1 MSDRVTAE
9 LAAQTILKRRKIRGD
24 VVEWAL
30 HAGFQP
36 AGHHRYLLNKLRLLS
51 TGAIRRLAVFM
62 PPGSAKSTYCSLLFP
77 PFYLA
82 NHPDH
87 LVLGASH
94 TTELAKRWGRRVRN
108 TIIDHST
115 TLGIDVSQE
124 AAADRWKLEQ
134 GGEYKAAG
142 VGTGIAGFRADL
154 VVIDDPIR
162 SRDDADSQLIRDK
175 HWEWYKADVNP
186 RVKPDARYVL
196 IQTRWHDDDLAGRII
211 DEMAKGGD
219 QWDIVS
225 IPAEAR
231 TNDPLGRQPGELL
244 WGDDAYGYA
253 KLLAEQKATQTPRNW
268 SALYQQE
275 PSPESGTF
283 FHADWLRAYTTPPPL
298 HTMMVYGASDYAVTE
313 DGGDYTVHLI
323 VGVDPE
329 NRIYLLDC
337 WRGQA
342 APDNWVEAFC
352 DLVKLWKPLGW
363 AEELGQIRA
372 SIGPFLETRMRA
384 RKAYVAREQFPTKSN
399 KAVRAQSIRGRMS
412 IDALYVPVHAA
423 WYADFRAELLSFPAG
438 KHDDQVDALGLIGQ
452 LLDLMVPGRT
462 PIAQEP
468 DRTDA
473 YAEFGM
479 GARKDVDLTTF

>member
-1 MSDRVTAE
+1 MNDRVTAQ
-9 LAAQTILKRRKIRGD
+9 LAAETILKRRKIRSD
-24 VVEWAL
+24 VVEWAK
-30 HAGFQP
+30 HAGYQP
-36 AGHHRYLLNKLRLLS
+36 AAHQRYLLRQLRRLAL
-51 TGAIRRLAVFM
+51 GDIRRLAVFM

-87 LVLGASH
+87 LVLGAAH

-108 TIIDHST
+108 NIIDHAT

-154 VVIDDPIR
+154 VIIDDPVR
-162 SRDDADSQLIRDK
+162 SREDADSELVRNK

-186 RVKPDARYVL
+186 RVKPDARWVL
-196 IQTRWHDDDLAGRII
+196 IQTRWHEDDLAGRII

-219 QWDIVS
+219 QWEIIS
-225 IPAEAR
+225 IPAEAGA
-231 TNDPLGRQPGELL
+231 NDPLGREPGELL
-244 WGDDAYGYA
+244 WGDDNYGYA
-253 KLLAEQKATQTPRNW
+253 KLLAEQKATQTARNW

-283 FHADWLRAYTTPPPL
+283 FNAEWLRGYTTPPPL
-298 HTMMVYGASDYAVTE
+298 HTLQCYGGSDYATK
-313 DGGDYTVHLI
+313 DGEGDFTVHVV
-323 VGVDPE
+323 VGVDPQ
-329 NRIYLLDC
+329 NHIYLLDL

-342 APDNWVEAFC
+342 TPDKWVEAFC

-363 AEELGQIRA
+363 AEEMGQIKA
-372 SIGPFLETRMRA
+372 AVGPFLETRMRA
-384 RKAYVAREQFPTKSN
+384 RSAYVAREGFPTKCN

-412 IDALYVPVHAA
+412 LDKLYVPVYAP

-438 KHDDQVDALGLIGQ
+438 KHDDCVDALGLVGQ

-462 PIAQEP
+462 PVSQEP
-468 DRTDA
+468 DRKDA
-473 YAEFGM
+473 YSEFVS
-479 GARKDVDLTTF
+479 ARPDVDLVTF